1 MKKTYYF
8 GKDKIEFERWCHCI
22 KECKTYINNYRHM
35 PRYMKLG
42 NIMLYH
48 ECRLV
53 VDQYK
58 ILISSLNKREINVL
72 QSICRKKYKYTEE
85 HFSCEIIY
93 SNWLE
98 IVFPLGESRLVSM
111 SSKETGKKLKDTR
124 VKAGYLLEE
133 VARITEIPRRTLQ
146 RYENGEFLPRFD
158 YAYILFQIYCCKLD
172 F

>member
-1 MKKTYYF
+1 
-8 GKDKIEFERWCHCI
+8 
-22 KECKTYINNYRHM
+22 
-35 PRYMKLG
+35 
-42 NIMLYH
+42 MLYH

-72 QSICRKKYKYTEE
+72 QSICRKKYKYAEE
-85 HFSCEIIY
+85 HFSYEIIY
-93 SNWLE
+93 TNWLE

-111 SSKETGKKLKDTR
+111 SSKETGKKLKDAR
-124 VKAGYLLEE
+124 VKAGYSLEE
-133 VARITEIPRRTLQ
+133 IARITEIPRRTLQ